1 MESSWSPVLSK
12 IEILEPGALIL
23 ANPKATRELD
33 KVTPIIGIMVV
44 INVFLNM

>member
-1 MESSWSPVLSK
+1 MVASTIK
-12 IEILEPGALIL
+12 NRILEPGALIL